1 MEFGDEPKAALS
13 TFSLQKS
20 GNYVL
25 NMVYECTLENS
36 MERDLAAQKC
46 RFERDLMQCH
56 GLFAPR
62 PSRRPS

>member
-1 MEFGDEPKAALS
+1 MEFGGEPKAALS
-13 TFSLQKS
+13 TFSLQKW

-36 MERDLAAQKC
+36 MESDLAAQKC
-46 RFERDLMQCH
+46 KFERDMLECS
-56 GLFAPR
+56 GVFAPR